1 MAGSA
6 MSSRRRRYRWR
17 PARSLAFLTTVLILM
32 LATGMG
38 VEAWPSRAS
47 ARGDG
52 GDAVP
57 AVPPAGPGVT
67 WHGRAGESRSALRPD
82 GSVVVVVRPGD
93 TLWEVAQRYG
103 RTDRDPR
110 DVVAAIMEA
119 SGLSTAQLRP
129 GMVLV
134 VPAALARR

>member
-1 MAGSA
+1 M
-6 MSSRRRRYRWR
+6 
-17 PARSLAFLTTVLILM
+17 
-32 LATGMG
+32 
-38 VEAWPSRAS
+38 
-47 ARGDG
+47 
-52 GDAVP
+52 
-57 AVPPAGPGVT
+57 
-67 WHGRAGESRSALRPD
+67 RPD